1 MSSLRE
7 SLPGERAR
15 RWLTRFFS
23 PRAMESVFDPFL
35 ADLQADWLHAKS
47 TPSAQ
52 YTRWSL
58 FSAYASLVAQIAA
71 FAIGSLFG
79 PSYELAP
86 AANSSAP
93 AVDGGVPVTRTSRYA
108 APLVI
113 AALITF
119 GLFAIMSALIA
130 NQPGEEVS
138 DSSIPFILTRLPD
151 PPDPIVEPKP
161 QLPERPEVIPQP
173 QVTGIS
179 TTQQSKKPVGLP
191 QGPADDWIKSIQ
203 PGFTKPETGLRG
215 SDQSEI
221 PIVRVEPVYP
231 QRALDR
237 GVEGWVEVEF
247 TVTEVG
253 SISEP
258 TILRS
263 HPSGIFNRAALRAIE
278 RWKYEPKLVDGQPVA
293 RPGMRNRFRFEL
305 NKASPRSH

>member
-7 SLPGERAR
+7 SLPGDKVR
-15 RWLTRFFS
+15 RCLVRVVS
-23 PRAMESVFDPFL
+23 PKAMESVFDPFL

-47 TPSAQ
+47 TRSAS

-58 FSAYASLVAQIAA
+58 LAAYLSLALQIAT
-71 FAIGSLFG
+71 FAIGSIFG

-86 AANSSAP
+86 ATGPSASRT
-93 AVDGGVPVTRTSRYA
+93 DGGMPASRPSRYA

-113 AALITF
+113 ATLITF

-130 NQPGEEVS
+130 TQPGEATSVR
-138 DSSIPFILTRLPD
+138 SIPVTWARVQPD
-151 PPDPIVEPKP
+151 PEPIPKP
-161 QLPERPEVIPQP
+161 NPVLPPMPEPIPRTPEGGVSITGSEKAPVVLPRGPDEGWPGAAQP
-173 QVTGIS
+173 YITG
-179 TTQQSKKPVGLP
+179 PVVLM
-191 QGPADDWIKSIQ
+191 
-203 PGFTKPETGLRG
+203 PGA
-215 SDQSEI
+215 DQSEI

-237 GVEGWVEVEF
+237 GIEGWVEVEF

-263 HPSGIFNRAALRAIE
+263 DPSGIFDRAALRAIE
-278 RWKYEPKLVDGQPVA
+278 RWKYEPKIVDGQPVS
-293 RPGMRNRFRFEL
+293 RPGMRNRFRFEM
-305 NKASPRSH
+305 N

>member
-7 SLPGERAR
+7 SLPGEMAR
-15 RWLTRFFS
+15 RWLARVFS

-47 TPSAQ
+47 TQSAR

-58 FSAYASLVAQIAA
+58 FPAYVSLVAQIAA

-86 AANSSAP
+86 AASSGASN
-93 AVDGGVPVTRTSRYA
+93 VDGGMPASRTSRYA

-119 GLFAIMSALIA
+119 GLFSIMSALIA
-130 NQPGEEVS
+130 SQPGEGNSEP
-138 DSSIPFILTRLPD
+138 SIPLVLTRLPD
-151 PPDPIVEPKP
+151 QPDPIVEPKT
-161 QLPERPEVIPQP
+161 QLPEMPEVIPRP
-173 QVTGIS
+173 HVTGIT
-179 TTQQSKKPVGLP
+179 TTQQPKEPTGLP
-191 QGPADDWIKSIQ
+191 EGPADGWIESIG
-203 PGFTKPETGLRG
+203 PGFTEPDVDVRG

-221 PIVRVEPVYP
+221 PIVRIEPVYP

-237 GVEGWVEVEF
+237 GIEGWVDVEF

-258 TILRS
+258 TILHS

-278 RWKYEPKLVDGQPVA
+278 RWKYEPKVVDGQPVS
-293 RPGMRNRFRFEL
+293 RPGMRNRFRFKMNEAGPGS
-305 NKASPRSH
+305 N